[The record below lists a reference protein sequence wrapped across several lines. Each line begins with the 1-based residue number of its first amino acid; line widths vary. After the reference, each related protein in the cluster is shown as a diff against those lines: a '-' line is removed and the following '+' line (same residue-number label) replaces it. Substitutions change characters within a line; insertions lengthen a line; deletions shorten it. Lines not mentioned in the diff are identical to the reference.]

1 MLGLLSTDLIFPCVC
16 VQQEEEEV
24 TAQVA
29 GKIHLLLQT
38 GERQL
43 WKDTYRQ
50 ASSGMV
56 LGLTDGHSLSFLT
69 NRLRPTAAGCYLL
82 LRTGEQQVR
91 KDSYMKASSSL
102 VLWPHRMDILSIW

>member
-69 NRLRPTAAGCYLL
+69 IVADCGQQRLDVASCYELVNNKCGRIRTCKPAAAWC
-82 LRTGEQQVR
+82 
-91 KDSYMKASSSL
+91 
-102 VLWPHRMDILSIW
+102 